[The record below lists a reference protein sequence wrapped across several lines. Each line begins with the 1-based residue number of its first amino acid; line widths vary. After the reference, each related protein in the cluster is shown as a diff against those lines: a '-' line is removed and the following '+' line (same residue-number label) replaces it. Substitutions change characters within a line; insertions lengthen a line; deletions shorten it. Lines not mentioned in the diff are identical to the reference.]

1 MLSFIC
7 PPIGGQH
14 EPWLRP
20 GASRFKLNSNPLMD
34 SCSIT
39 RLELRRLD
47 GKNRARTFVPFGT
60 FWSLLCGIDGQKQM
74 DKPDRR
80 GFRTRG
86 SLHQTLVFLS
96 SVKHLGLFPE
106 LGDLA
111 TSDVGRSTRYSHT
124 QSLCG

>member
-34 SCSIT
+34 SCSVT

-47 GKNRARTFVPFGT
+47 DKNRPCVFVPFGT
-60 FWSLLCGIDGQKQM
+60 FRSLLCRIEWRRGMG
-74 DKPDRR
+74 KPDRR
-80 GFRTRG
+80 VRRTRE
-86 SLHQTLVFLS
+86 SLHKALIS
-96 SVKHLGLFPE
+96 
-106 LGDLA
+106 LA
-111 TSDVGRSTRYSHT
+111 LEKDYDSITV
-124 QSLCG
+124 QE